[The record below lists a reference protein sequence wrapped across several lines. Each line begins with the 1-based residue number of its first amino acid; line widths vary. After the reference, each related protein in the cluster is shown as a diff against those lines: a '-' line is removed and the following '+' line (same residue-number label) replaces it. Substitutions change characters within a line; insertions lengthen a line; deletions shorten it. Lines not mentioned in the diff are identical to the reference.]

1 MKRVTLA
8 VHILYDENITSAH
21 DVKMLADRAIDHS
34 SVLSGLVV
42 GAFEVVEEGEG
53 PNEIRNH

>member
-21 DVKMLADRAIDHS
+21 DVKMLADRALDHS

-42 GAFEVVEEGEG
+42 GAFEIVEEGEG
-53 PNEIRNH
+53 PNE